1 MALQRA
7 FLVTSTSR
15 RPRRVREKRRSGRN
29 MLKWG
34 EILMHRI
41 SIHYEYLYY
50 RYIYIIISTIY
61 IYILCMY
68 LYVYIMCMY
77 IYVCVCIYIYMCVY
91 VYIYVYIYTCI
102 SCVYIYRFPY
112 HLFPKSF
119 FHSFPMLII
128 NVPKNMWSSP
138 KIVIVQQLPSI

>member
-50 RYIYIIISTIY
+50 RYIYIYIY
-61 IYILCMY
+61 YHIYHIYILCMY
-68 LYVYIMCMY
+68 MYIYNVYVYIY
-77 IYVCVCIYIYMCVY
+77 IYICVCIYIYICI
-91 VYIYVYIYTCI
+91 YIYMYIMCI
-102 SCVYIYRFPY
+102 YIYRFPY